1 MLKFVFI
8 NKLLNFDWFLIYKIM
23 FLYFDESVFREFCF
37 IIIFFDK
44 NDLRKKGFLRIY
56 VR

>member
-44 NDLRKKGFLRIY
+44 NDF
-56 VR
+56 